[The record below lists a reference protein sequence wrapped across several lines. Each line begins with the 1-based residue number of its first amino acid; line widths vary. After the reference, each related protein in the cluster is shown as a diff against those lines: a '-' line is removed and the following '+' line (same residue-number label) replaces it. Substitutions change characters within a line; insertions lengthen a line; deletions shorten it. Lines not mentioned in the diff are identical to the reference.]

1 MNWSSMKVDT
11 SRSHEPGR
19 STMTEMRERQ
29 SAKIRELK
37 VALIRSGIFTLDGQ
51 AEVLGLCRSTAWT
64 ILKGNHKASGLSAA
78 TINQILAAPRLP
90 PFVRVKILEYC
101 EEKAAGRYGHS
112 KSQRRK
118 FISQCLTLDS
128 STSPFWD
135 GQHSGTGRAPQ
146 I

>member
-1 MNWSSMKVDT
+1 MNWSNLKVDT
-11 SRSHEPGR
+11 SRSHQPGR
-19 STMTEMRERQ
+19 SSIKEMRERQ

-37 VALIRSGIFTLDGQ
+37 VALITSGFFTLDGQ
-51 AEVLGLCRSTAWT
+51 AEVLGLSRSTAWT

-90 PFVRVKILEYC
+90 PFVRAKILEYF
-101 EEKAAGRYGHS
+101 EEKAAGRHGHS

-118 FISQCLTLDS
+118 FIAQCLTLDS
-128 STSPFWD
+128 SNMPFWD
-135 GQHSGTGRAPQ
+135 GQHSGTGRVPQ